1 MNKEFLKGIQAREKV
16 ASLNKII
23 KTDSIIIRNY
33 RDSIV
38 PDLEWALDT
47 TSAELDMYYD
57 LYTETDNK
65 LRIYKHAFW
74 GSLAL
79 VVLLVIFN

>member
-1 MNKEFLKGIQAREKV
+1 LNKEFIKGIQAREKV

-47 TSAELDMYYD
+47 TESELYMYYD
-57 LYTETDNK
+57 LYNESETK
-65 LRIYKHAFW
+65 LSFYQKGFW
-74 GSLAL
+74 GSIAL